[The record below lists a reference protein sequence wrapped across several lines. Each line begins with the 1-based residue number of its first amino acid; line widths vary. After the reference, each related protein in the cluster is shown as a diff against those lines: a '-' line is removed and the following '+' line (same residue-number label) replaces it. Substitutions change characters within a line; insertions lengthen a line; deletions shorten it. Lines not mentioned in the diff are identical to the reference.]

1 MTKSCL
7 KSISPDALTGM
18 IFALEGMRN
27 AIVLLNG
34 PMGCRF
40 YHSTTSQFITEHP
53 RLYLPLEE
61 GGERVPVDYTFLN
74 DWFFRQ
80 ERVPSTYLDGYD
92 YVYGTKEKVAD
103 ALRYI
108 SQNIDFD
115 LLAIVNSPGAA
126 LIGDNL
132 LEIARSILGDR
143 RSVMLESPGFS
154 EPFELGYSEALR
166 ALLAQVGPALWR
178 DGAGTAQ
185 GEGDAKSVNM
195 LGLSIWH
202 RYHEGDLKELRRLFD
217 LCGIRVN
224 ACPCAGC
231 TVEELSHLPQAD
243 LNVVL
248 YPEMGLESARF
259 LEETL
264 GQPYYVCQ
272 VPPVGFAATE
282 RMFADICEL
291 LGVSDEAF
299 MRESE
304 RARALSWYKIK
315 QVDTLSG
322 KPKGVMFHVSGNDS
336 QVRAYTE
343 FLTDYLGMVWADPED
358 AELVFADANLI
369 AELMLKNK
377 TFCGIEINLPG
388 MGYID
393 LVSKTH
399 LGIEGSLF
407 LIEQVLNGLMS
418 RL

>member
-1 MTKSCL
+1 
-7 KSISPDALTGM
+7 
-18 IFALEGMRN
+18 
-27 AIVLLNG
+27 
-34 PMGCRF
+34 
-40 YHSTTSQFITEHP
+40 
-53 RLYLPLEE
+53 
-61 GGERVPVDYTFLN
+61 VDYTFLN

-178 DGAGTAQ
+178 DGAGTAK

>member
-27 AIVLLNG
+27 VVVLLNG

-40 YHSTTSQFITEHP
+40 YHSTTSQFITVHP

-61 GGERVPVDYTFLN
+61 GGERVPVDYAFLN

-108 SQNIDFD
+108 AQNIDFD

-132 LEIARSILGDR
+132 LEIARSMLGDK

-154 EPFELGYSEALR
+154 EPFERGYSEALR
-166 ALLAQVGPALWR
+166 ALIAQVGPALWR
-178 DGAGTAQ
+178 DGRDAAR
-185 GEGDAKSVNM
+185 EGAKSVNV
-195 LGLSIWH
+195 LGLSIWQ
-202 RYHEGDLKELRRLFD
+202 RYHEGDLRELRRLFA
-217 LCGIRVN
+217 LCGIQVN

-231 TVEELSHLPQAD
+231 TIEELARLPLAD
-243 LNVVL
+243 LNVVV
-248 YPEMGLESARF
+248 YPEMAADAAKL
-259 LEETL
+259 LEEML
-264 GQPYYVCQ
+264 GQPCYLCR
-272 VPPVGFAATE
+272 VPPVGFAATQ
-282 RMFADICEL
+282 RMFADICGL
-291 LGVSDEAF
+291 LGVSDEALVL
-299 MRESE
+299 ESE
-304 RARALSWYKIK
+304 KARALAWYKIN
-315 QVDTLSG
+315 QVDASSG
-322 KPKGVMFHVSGNDS
+322 KPRGATFHVAGNES

-343 FLTDYLGMVWADPED
+343 FLNDYLGMVWADPED

-369 AELMLKNK
+369 SELMLLNK
-377 TFCGIEINLPG
+377 AFCGIEINLPG

-393 LVSKTH
+393 LIPKTH
-399 LGIEGSLF
+399 MGIDGALF